1 MDAVKFLEE
10 ASRMCKQVGNCINC
24 PLVDDLL
31 DDTIECRINLKR
43 TLDHE
48 EIEDCVKIVEEW
60 ANKNPIR
67 TRLSELTKI
76 FPNISMYDGIPAGCI
91 KFWDSSEDCRD
102 NSCLKCAQKFWNQ
115 EVVEEGGEKYSFSTI
130 VAAKLISEGRLE
142 GIPDGY
148 FVKGSELYKKL
159 TDNCGKK

>member
-10 ASRMCKQVGNCINC
+10 ASRICRQVGNCINC
-24 PLVDDLL
+24 PLVDDLV
-31 DDTIECRINLKR
+31 DDNIECRINLKR

-48 EIEDCVKIVEEW
+48 EIDDCVKIVEEW
-60 ANKNPIR
+60 AKKYPR
-67 TRLSELTKI
+67 KTRDEEIKRL
-76 FPNISMYDGIPAGCI
+76 FPNNSVEDLCI
-91 KFWDSSEDCRD
+91 QFFDTSIE
-102 NSCLKCAQKFWNQ
+102 KCEGNCPECIEKFWNQ
-115 EVVEEGGEKYSFSTI
+115 EVVEEGGEKYSFNTI